1 MSGYP
6 GKRAFDILGG
16 FIASVFTVILTPFV
30 GLAIIIESGWP
41 VFVRLERISG
51 GKTIRVWKLRTMVK
65 GAHEMKPQLADLN
78 ERRDGPLFKIK
89 NDPRLTR
96 VGKFLRKLRL
106 DEFPQSF
113 NVLAG
118 DLSLVGPRPHEP
130 GEIEKYPP
138 EFKRIAEAKSGL
150 TGLSQVMG
158 ASLLPFRKEL
168 EYDLQYIEHQS
179 FALDVKI
186 LCKTFFIFLFDPT
199 GV

>member
-1 MSGYP
+1 MQGYW
-6 GKRAFDILGG
+6 GKRAFDVLGG
-16 FIASVFTVILTPFV
+16 CLASLFTIILTPFI
-30 GLAIIIESGWP
+30 GLAILIESGSP
-41 VFVRLERISG
+41 IFVRLERVSG
-51 GKTIRVWKLRTMVK
+51 GKLIRVWKFRTMVR
-65 GAHEMKPQLADLN
+65 GAHEMKPQLANLN
-78 ERRDGPLFKIK
+78 ERKDGPLFKIK

-130 GEIEKYPP
+130 GEIAKYPA

-158 ASLLPFRKEL
+158 ASKLPFQKEL
-168 EYDLQYIEHQS
+168 EYDLEYIDHPS
-179 FALDVKI
+179 FGLDLKV
-186 LCKTFFIFLFDPT
+186 LWKTLVIFLSDPT